1 MLSLLDDAS
10 RDALRVSVS
19 LVIQQWF
26 SKKRLMT
33 KYWAMGA
40 TKDSPPR
47 VCMLMTPMIYKTVI
61 PSAPRYEFGDE

>member
-40 TKDSPPR
+40 TKGSK